1 MNSPLDS
8 LFSGSYAPDE
18 VSFLMRRLH
27 LDTTP
32 LEQREQ
38 MIQSGRSHYCEMIG
52 PEDAPTRELLRL
64 FRECLSAN
72 GERMARD
79 ISILADALA
88 ASAVDGEL
96 TIVSIARAGTPV
108 GVLLLHRLRQTQP
121 HLSVAHYSISVI
133 RDRGVDLVAL
143 EWIMSHHAPGSL
155 RFVDGWTGK
164 GTIAGELQRSISE
177 WQQAPAA
184 LNPGLWVPL
193 DVCGAA
199 AFAASRQDYLIP
211 STLLGGTISGLVSR
225 SVLPRGEEGNLHGCV
240 SLDHLRRHDLSR
252 WFVRKIMDE
261 FTLIQA
267 SSTSPPNAS
276 GGCPRHEEVIHCL
289 KETMSQFGITD
300 PNRVKLGI
308 GETVRVLL
316 RRLPQVICLGQNT
329 QATDAKMIRR
339 LAALRAVPVDTVR
352 GLAFDALA
360 VIAQVS
366 HLPKK
371 LPDTN
376 ELRFV

>member
-8 LFSGSYAPDE
+8 LFSGSYEPDE

-38 MIQSGRSHYCEMIG
+38 MIQSGRSHYSEMIG
-52 PEDAPTRELLRL
+52 PEDAPTRERLRL

-88 ASAVDGEL
+88 ASAVGGEL

-121 HLSVAHYSISVI
+121 HLRVAHYSISVI

-143 EWIMSHHAPGSL
+143 NWIMSHHAPGSL

-164 GTIAGELQRSISE
+164 GTIAGELQRSIAL
-177 WQQAPAA
+177 WQEAPTEMHT
-184 LNPGLWVPL
+184 GLWVPL
-193 DVCGAA
+193 DVCGVA
-199 AFAASRQDYLIP
+199 AFAASSQDYLIP

-225 SVLPRGEEGNLHGCV
+225 SVLPRGEEGKLHGCV

-261 FTLIQA
+261 ITLIQPG
-267 SSTSPPNAS
+267 SRQPPNAS
-276 GGCPRHEEVIHCL
+276 GGFSRHAEATRCL
-289 KETMSQFGITD
+289 KETMSRFDITD

-316 RRLPQVICLGQNT
+316 RRLPQVICLAQHT
-329 QATDAKMIRR
+329 QTSDAQMIRR
-339 LAALRAVPVDTVR
+339 LAALRAVPVETVP
-352 GLAFDALA
+352 GLTFDALA
-360 VIAQVS
+360 VIAQAG
-366 HLPKK
+366 PKS
-371 LPDTN
+371 PT
-376 ELRFV
+376 FA